1 MLRDFVVFTASM
13 IIGAGGVM
21 ASPDPLTPSQLR
33 DHPEIK
39 GALKVIEA
47 AFAGA
52 HHYDQVP
59 GMSAGIVYDQELVW
73 TASYGYSNLETKQPA
88 QADTIYSVCSI
99 SKLFTSIGLLQQR
112 DAGALTLR
120 DPVGKHLDWFTIEQT
135 HPDRG
140 PIDLRSLIT
149 HSSGLPRESDFPYWN
164 APDFP
169 FPTNEALV
177 ERLAEQKTLYPPH
190 ELFQYSNLALSL
202 AGEVVAAASGQAFDE
217 YVSEHILR
225 PLALGDTRPFYPENL
240 RGKQLAVGYTG
251 IHHDLK
257 RHPVDPFFTRGVTAA
272 AGFTSTVN
280 DLARFASWQFRLL
293 SNGGSEVLDSNTL
306 REMHRVHWVDPDWKV
321 TWGLGFAV
329 RKVDDMTV
337 VGHGGGCPGYITNF
351 SMVPKHKVAVIV
363 LTNAGDGPAGKLAN
377 FALKTLVPAVRSAA
391 TPAEDKPADLSM
403 YEGNF
408 DAVPWGG
415 EVAIRQWG
423 DHLVLLD
430 MGIDEF
436 GGELTRLKPLG
447 DHRFV
452 RLTKDDEHRE
462 SWVFELGEEGRAT
475 RVRRHSLYL
484 NRVR

>member
-1 MLRDFVVFTASM
+1 MFRPLVVLMALSTGSGGLLASQ
-13 IIGAGGVM
+13 
-21 ASPDPLTPSQLR
+21 DPLTPTQLKV
-33 DHPEIK
+33 HPEII
-39 GALKVIEA
+39 GALKVIDA

-52 HHYDQVP
+52 QHYDQVP

-73 TASYGYSNLETKQPA
+73 SGAYGYANVESKQPA

-112 DAGALTLR
+112 DAGKLTLR
-120 DPVGKHLDWFTIEQT
+120 DPVSQHLDWFDIRQA

-140 PIDLRSLIT
+140 QIDLRSLIT

-164 APDFP
+164 APAFP
-169 FPTNEALV
+169 FPSSEALT
-177 ERLAEQKTLYPPH
+177 EKLGEQQTLYPPH

-202 AGEVVAAASGQAFDE
+202 AGEVLAAASGQSFEE
-217 YVSEHILR
+217 YVSEHILK
-225 PLALGDTRPFYPENL
+225 PLALDDTRPFYPERL
-240 RGKQLAVGYTG
+240 RGNQLAVGYTG
-251 IHHDLK
+251 IHRDLT
-257 RHPVDPFFTRGVTAA
+257 RNPVEPFFTRGVTAA

-280 DLARFASWQFRLL
+280 DLARFASWQFRILNNN
-293 SNGGSEVLDSNTL
+293 SAEVLDSNTL
-306 REMHRVHWVDPDWKV
+306 REMHRVHWVDPDWEV

-329 RKVDDMTV
+329 RKLDDMTV

-351 SMVPKHKVAVIV
+351 SLVPKHKVAVIV

-377 FALKTLVPAVRSAA
+377 FALKTLVPAVRAAA
-391 TPAEDKPADLSM
+391 TPVDDKAADLSM

-423 DHLVLLD
+423 EHLVLLD
-430 MGIDEF
+430 IGIDSF
-436 GGELTRLKPLG
+436 GGELTRLKSLG

-452 RLTKDDEHRE
+452 RLTKSDEQRE
-462 SWVFELGEEGRAT
+462 PWVFELNKEGRAI
-475 RVRRHSLYL
+475 RARRHSLYL
-484 NRVR
+484 NRVD